1 MRKRVNISID
11 KDLHKQIQERLKENG
26 QNFSWLIEKL
36 LSDYLKQGEKV
47 YKNS

>member
-11 KDLHKQIQERLKENG
+11 KDLHKQIQEQLRKNG
-26 QNFSWLIEKL
+26 QNFSWLVEKL

-47 YKNS
+47 DKNS